1 MEDLIKFNEK
11 KKRNSIN
18 GALALRDDI
27 NGIIDPLFKRGF
39 SNICWFGIGG
49 TYASSMQVYVHMKEK
64 TSLEVFYESAAEFL
78 TTGNKRI
85 TKDTLVFISSV
96 TGTTEEMV
104 KGVDKLN
111 EIGATIVGFI
121 DIERA
126 NLAKKVDHVISYPE
140 NEQLKLY
147 MAADRIM
154 YNNDEFEDYDEY
166 YSEMDEYLAEA
177 IVQVSIDSDEFA
189 QQTATRH
196 HDDEIHYFVGAGS
209 QWGATYSHAMCYWEE
224 QHWLRA
230 RPVHSSDF
238 FHGMFEIVTA
248 DTPVTVY
255 ISEDSQRSLS
265 ERVAKFLPKIC
276 GNYTIIDTK
285 DYDLK
290 GISEENRGSI
300 SHLVIRAINDRI
312 DAYVEHINRHPMD
325 IRRYYRQLDY

>member
-1 MEDLIKFNEK
+1 MKFDAK
-11 KKRNSIN
+11 SKRNSIN
-18 GALALRDDI
+18 GALELREKI
-27 NGIIDPLFKRGF
+27 NEVIDQLSDRGF
-39 SNICWFGIGG
+39 LNICWFGIGG
-49 TYASSMQVYVHMKEK
+49 TYATSMQAYVHMKEK

-85 TKDTLVFISSV
+85 TEDTIVFISSV
-96 TGTTEEMV
+96 TGSTEEMV

-121 DIERA
+121 DIETA
-126 NLAKKVDHVISYPE
+126 DLAKKVDHLISYPE
-140 NEQLKLY
+140 NEQLKFF

-154 YNNDEFEDYDEY
+154 HNNNEFEDYDEY
-166 YSEMDEYLAEA
+166 YKEMDECLADA
-177 IVQVSIDSDEFA
+177 IVQVSIDSDDFA
-189 QQTATRH
+189 QETAIRH
-196 HDDEIHYFVGAGS
+196 HDDEIHYFIGAGS

-248 DTPVTVY
+248 ETPVTVY
-255 ISEDSQRSLS
+255 ISEDSQRPLS
-265 ERVAKFLPKIC
+265 ERVANFLPKIC

-285 DYDLK
+285 DYELK
-290 GISEENRGSI
+290 GISKKYRGSI

-312 DAYVEHINRHPMD
+312 DAYVEYINRHPMD